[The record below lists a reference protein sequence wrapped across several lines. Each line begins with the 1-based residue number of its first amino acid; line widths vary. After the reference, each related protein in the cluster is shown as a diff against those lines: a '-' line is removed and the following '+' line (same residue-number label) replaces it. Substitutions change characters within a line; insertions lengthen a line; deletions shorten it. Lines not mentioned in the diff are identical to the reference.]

1 MMNQKKMKY
10 KDKNVIN
17 HKFTELLHQQPYRVC
32 SKTVMDTSDIN
43 ISFDKNGISN
53 HYFIYQNFKK
63 DMFEKDPYTLMI
75 DNVNKIKNKR
85 KNSEYDC
92 ILGISGGVDSSY
104 LAHYA
109 TKVLGLKVLLFHI
122 DTGWNS
128 DIAVQNIKNI
138 ADKLDLVLHTYV
150 LDWPVIKDLQRS
162 FFLSGVAN
170 LDIPQ
175 DHAFTACMY
184 NEAKKNKINFILS
197 GGNKTAESILPSS
210 FGYDS
215 ADARHL
221 LDIHKKFGKIRL
233 KNYPIFSLF
242 KRFIYYP
249 IIKSIKTFR
258 PLDYIDYNKFEAQKL
273 LENEYGWKS
282 YGAKHCESRFTKFF
296 QNYYLPTKFGFDKRK
311 AHLSSLISCGQM
323 TREQAILEMNKPLY
337 NEKEFLDDREYFIKK
352 LDLTD
357 SLFEEIMNSK
367 PIFHNQYKSHVKLYD
382 QLKSNKK
389 YFISVKKYLN
399 KI

>member
-53 HYFIYQNFKK
+53 HYFIYQNYKK

-184 NEAKKNKINFILS
+184 NEAKKNKINFI
-197 GGNKTAESILPSS
+197 
-210 FGYDS
+210 
-215 ADARHL
+215 
-221 LDIHKKFGKIRL
+221 
-233 KNYPIFSLF
+233 
-242 KRFIYYP
+242 
-249 IIKSIKTFR
+249 
-258 PLDYIDYNKFEAQKL
+258 
-273 LENEYGWKS
+273 
-282 YGAKHCESRFTKFF
+282 
-296 QNYYLPTKFGFDKRK
+296 
-311 AHLSSLISCGQM
+311 
-323 TREQAILEMNKPLY
+323 
-337 NEKEFLDDREYFIKK
+337 
-352 LDLTD
+352 
-357 SLFEEIMNSK
+357 
-367 PIFHNQYKSHVKLYD
+367 
-382 QLKSNKK
+382 
-389 YFISVKKYLN
+389 
-399 KI
+399 